1 MAEGFKFKALGSE
14 GLRVS
19 LVAFFAVATLR
30 FKARVSEILVL
41 CLFGLSVD
49 PRVIESK
56 LSFKSF

>member
-30 FKARVSEILVL
+30 FKARVSEILV